1 MKLLR
6 PPWWVD
12 DLINE
17 EDDDMGRLFLD
28 LFIRPMDIEEDVLWM
43 LDRVPAAEMREV
55 DNNTGVVV
63 PSNVEVIIC
72 LNSFISIR

>member
-1 MKLLR
+1 
-6 PPWWVD
+6 
-12 DLINE
+12 
-17 EDDDMGRLFLD
+17 
-28 LFIRPMDIEEDVLWM
+28 M

-72 LNSFISIR
+72 LNSFISIRQM

>member
-1 MKLLR
+1 
-6 PPWWVD
+6 
-12 DLINE
+12 
-17 EDDDMGRLFLD
+17 MGRLFLD

>member
-1 MKLLR
+1 
-6 PPWWVD
+6 
-12 DLINE
+12 
-17 EDDDMGRLFLD
+17 
-28 LFIRPMDIEEDVLWM
+28 M

-63 PSNVEVIIC
+63 PSNVEVIIG